1 MKHDTPR
8 IEDPRFLHLATGFLP
23 YTCRSQSVWCD
34 LRGPVAHCPVSDLC
48 TQCLFHGGNWEP
60 GRFRP
65 SRSEH
70 APHVTSSVSACET
83 SSLLHSQTRSQRTVC
98 WGSGNKNEAPQGR
111 GSWWLSQ
118 TRASLSAPSLYPHP
132 HLQAP
137 FWWPSLRRLV
147 WYVSVPPSGLWRSS
161 RDLWPAAVQTDP
173 MSPVE
178 SLFHWMSEMQELL
191 YFKAKYVINYC

>member
-48 TQCLFHGGNWEP
+48 TQCLWPKHKNNFINSVACNWNRKYPVIISFYNLLSLGLMCRQALKGKLSWGNLLSNFVKHNSNTQSLKRCKNLFHGGNWEP

-83 SSLLHSQTRSQRTVC
+83 SSLLHSQTRSQRTV
-98 WGSGNKNEAPQGR
+98 WKKKP
-111 GSWWLSQ
+111 
-118 TRASLSAPSLYPHP
+118 
-132 HLQAP
+132 
-137 FWWPSLRRLV
+137 
-147 WYVSVPPSGLWRSS
+147 
-161 RDLWPAAVQTDP
+161 
-173 MSPVE
+173 
-178 SLFHWMSEMQELL
+178 
-191 YFKAKYVINYC
+191 